1 MPKSCTLNTF
11 VVVLYVVDLFRN
23 QFMSSSSH
31 SLRSSYR
38 ESLLEHLFAGEIMR
52 HLWLSGVNRLEV
64 LKPQVDDGGY
74 DLVMETASVVRHIQL
89 KATFQGSK
97 VSRFSINTALASK
110 PSGCVV
116 VLKFDPKTLQLGPFY
131 WFGGLPKK
139 PLPDLN
145 EFPVAKHTKGNAE
158 GIKNLRANIRVVPL
172 SRFQEVAKIEELSVK
187 MFGDE
192 VGDVDSGS

>member
-1 MPKSCTLNTF
+1 MI
-11 VVVLYVVDLFRN
+11 
-23 QFMSSSSH
+23 SSSH
-31 SLRSSYR
+31 SLHSSYR

-52 HLWLSGVNRLEV
+52 HLWLSGVKRLEV

-97 VSRFSINTALASK
+97 VSRFSINSALASK

-116 VLKFDPKTLQLGPFY
+116 VLKFDQKTLDLGPFY
-131 WFGGLPKK
+131 WFGGLPTQ

-145 EFPVAKHTKGNAE
+145 KFSIAKHTKGNAQ
-158 GIKNLRANIRVVPL
+158 GVKNPRVNIRVVPL
-172 SRFQEVAKIEELSVK
+172 TAFDPLEDICQLSVRL
-187 MFGDE
+187 FGN
-192 VGDVDSGS
+192 DVTFAGNNS